1 MTTGPPENSAL
12 GDRSVTH
19 PLVTYR
25 VVCAQNQR
33 DLYHRVGNVAREDSV
48 LSTMQ
53 DVPLLISRIL
63 THGST
68 VHGSSR
74 VTTWTGESEP
84 HRRTFAEIGAR
95 AARLAH
101 ALRDEL
107 GVTGDDRVGTLM
119 WNNSEHVEAYFAV
132 PSMGAVLHTLNL
144 RLPAEQLVWIV
155 NHAADKVVIV
165 NGSLVPLLAPLL
177 PQLPTVEHIVVS
189 GPGDRAPLAGAAA
202 RVHEYEELIAGR
214 PDHYDWPELD
224 ERQAAAM
231 CYTSGTTGEPKGVVY
246 SHRSVYLHSMQV
258 NMAQSMGLTDQDTSL
273 VVVPQFHVNAWG
285 LPHATFMTGVNL
297 LMPDRFLQP
306 APLAEMIESERPTHA
321 AAVPTIWQGLL
332 GELTARPRD
341 VSSLAQVTIG
351 GAACPPSLMTAF
363 DKLGMRVCHAWGM
376 TETSPLGTVARPP
389 AHAAG
394 TDEEFRYRVTQ
405 GRFPAG
411 VEARLTGPDGA
422 RLPWDGE
429 SAGELEVRGPWIAGA
444 YYNGPDAEPLRP
456 GDKFSADG
464 WLKTGDVGTISPD
477 GYLTLTDRAKDV
489 IKSGGEWI
497 SSVEL
502 ENALM
507 SHPDVAE
514 AAVVAVP
521 DDKWG
526 ERPLATVVLRPGA
539 SADFLALRTFLA
551 EEVRIARWQ
560 LPERWTTV
568 ESVPKTSV
576 GKFDKKVLRRRYAE
590 GELEVTRL

>member
-1 MTTGPPENSAL
+1 MSP
-12 GDRSVTH
+12 
-19 PLVTYR
+19 
-25 VVCAQNQR
+25 
-33 DLYHRVGNVAREDSV
+33 REDAV

-63 THGST
+63 THGSAI
-68 VHGSSR
+68 HGTSQ
-74 VTTWTGESEP
+74 VITWTGEGEP
-84 HRRTFAEIGAR
+84 QRRSYAEIGDR
-95 AARLAH
+95 AAQLAH
-101 ALRDEL
+101 ALREDL
-107 GVTGDDRVGTLM
+107 GVEDDDRVATLM
-119 WNNSEHVEAYFAV
+119 WNNAEHVEAYFAI

-144 RLPAEQLVWIV
+144 RLPAEQLVFIV
-155 NHAADKVVIV
+155 NHAADRVIIA
-165 NGSLVPLLAPLL
+165 NGSLLPLLAPLL
-177 PQLPTVEHIVVS
+177 PHLPTVEHVVVS
-189 GPGDRAPLAGAAA
+189 GPGDRSLIEGASVQ
-202 RVHEYEELIAGR
+202 VHEYDELIAGK
-214 PDHYDWPELD
+214 PTTYDWPELD
-224 ERQAAAM
+224 ERAAAAM
-231 CYTSGTTGEPKGVVY
+231 CYTSGTTGDPKGVIY
-246 SHRSVYLHSMQV
+246 SHRSIYLHSMQV

-332 GELTARPRD
+332 GELHAKPRD
-341 VSSLAQVTIG
+341 VSSLTQVTIG
-351 GAACPPSLMTAF
+351 GSACPPSLMEAF

-376 TETSPLGTVARPP
+376 TETSPLGTIARPP
-389 AHAAG
+389 ASAMG
-394 TDEEFRYRVTQ
+394 TDEEFAYRLTQ

-411 VEARLTGPDGA
+411 VEARLTGPGGE

-444 YYNGPDAEPLRP
+444 YYGGQGAEPVRP
-456 GDKFSADG
+456 ADKFSEDG
-464 WLKTGDVGTISPD
+464 WLKTGDVGTISHD
-477 GYLTLTDRAKDV
+477 GFLTLTDRAKDV

-497 SSVEL
+497 SSVDL

-507 SHPDVAE
+507 SHPAVAE

-526 ERPLATVVLRPGA
+526 ERPLATVVLREGA
-539 SADFLALRTFLA
+539 TADFVSLRTFLA
-551 EEVRIARWQ
+551 EEGRIAKWQ
-560 LPERWTTV
+560 LPERWTII

-576 GKFDKKVLRRRYAE
+576 GKFDKKVLRRQYAE
-590 GELEVTRL
+590 GTLDVTQL

>member
-1 MTTGPPENSAL
+1 MSP
-12 GDRSVTH
+12 
-19 PLVTYR
+19 
-25 VVCAQNQR
+25 
-33 DLYHRVGNVAREDSV
+33 REDAV

-63 THGST
+63 AHGST
-68 VHGSSR
+68 IHGSSQ
-74 VTTWTGESEP
+74 VITWTGEDDP
-84 HRRTFAEIGAR
+84 HRRSYAEIGTR
-95 AARLAH
+95 AAQLAH
-101 ALRDEL
+101 ALRDDL
-107 GVTGDDRVGTLM
+107 GVQADDRVGTLM
-119 WNNSEHVEAYFAV
+119 WNNAEHVEAYFAI

-144 RLPAEQLVWIV
+144 RLPPEQLAWIV
-155 NHAADKVVIV
+155 NHAADRVVIA
-165 NGSLVPLLAPLL
+165 NGSLLPLLAPLL
-177 PQLPTVEHIVVS
+177 PHLKTVEHVVVS
-189 GPGDRAPLAGAAA
+189 GPGDRSLLADATAQ
-202 RVHEYEELIAGR
+202 VHEYEDLIAGK
-214 PDHYDWPELD
+214 PTTYDWPELD

-231 CYTSGTTGEPKGVVY
+231 CYTSGTTGDPKGVVY

-258 NMAQSMGLTDQDTSL
+258 NMAQSMGLTDQDMSL

-285 LPHATFMTGVNL
+285 LPHATFMTGVNM

-306 APLAEMIESERPTHA
+306 APLAEMIEREKPTHA

-332 GELTARPRD
+332 AELAARPRD
-341 VSSLAQVTIG
+341 VSSLTQVTIG
-351 GAACPPSLMTAF
+351 GSACPPSLMEAF
-363 DKLGMRVCHAWGM
+363 DELGMRVCHAWGM

-389 AHAAG
+389 AHAVG
-394 TDEEFRYRVTQ
+394 TEEELAYRLTQ
-405 GRFPAG
+405 GRFPAS
-411 VEARLTGPDGA
+411 VEARLTGPGGE

-444 YYNGPDAEPLRP
+444 YYNGTDAEPLRP
-456 GDKFSADG
+456 ADKFSEDG

-521 DDKWG
+521 DEKWG
-526 ERPLATVVLRPGA
+526 ERPLATVVLKDGA
-539 SADFLALRTFLA
+539 SADFETLRAFLA
-551 EEVRIARWQ
+551 DDGGIAKWQ
-560 LPERWTTV
+560 LPERWTV
-568 ESVPKTSV
+568 IESVPKTSV
-576 GKFDKKVLRRRYAE
+576 GKFDKKVLRRQYAQ
-590 GELEVTRL
+590 GELDVTQL

>member
-1 MTTGPPENSAL
+1 M
-12 GDRSVTH
+12 
-19 PLVTYR
+19 
-25 VVCAQNQR
+25 
-33 DLYHRVGNVAREDSV
+33 

-63 THGST
+63 THGSR
-68 VHGSSR
+68 VHGASQ
-74 VTTWTGESEP
+74 VITWTGEGEA
-84 HRRTFAEIGAR
+84 HRRSFAEIGDR
-95 AARLAH
+95 AAQLAH
-101 ALRDEL
+101 ALRDDL
-107 GVTGDDRVGTLM
+107 GVRGDDRVATLM
-119 WNNSEHVEAYFAV
+119 WNNAEHTEAYFAI

-155 NHAADKVVIV
+155 NHAADKVVLV
-165 NGSLVPLLAPLL
+165 NGSLIPMIAPLLAK
-177 PQLPTVEHIVVS
+177 LPTVEHIVVS
-189 GPGDRAPLAGAAA
+189 GPGDRSLLAGATAA
-202 RVHEYEELIAGR
+202 VHEYEELIAGK
-214 PDHYDWPELD
+214 PTTYDWPELD
-224 ERQAAAM
+224 ERRAAAM
-231 CYTSGTTGEPKGVVY
+231 CYTSGTTGDPKGVVY
-246 SHRSVYLHSMQV
+246 SHRSIYLHSMQV
-258 NMAQSMGLTDQDTSL
+258 NMAQSMGLTDQDISL

-306 APLAEMIESERPTHA
+306 GPLAEMIERERPTHA

-341 VSSLAQVTIG
+341 VSSLGQVTIG

-363 DKLGMRVCHAWGM
+363 DRLGMRVCHAWGM
-376 TETSPLGTVARPP
+376 TETSPLGTIARPP
-389 AHAAG
+389 AHAVG
-394 TDEEFRYRVTQ
+394 TAEEFAYRLTQ

-411 VEARLTGPDGA
+411 VEARLSGPGGE

-456 GDKFSADG
+456 EDKFSEDG
-464 WLKTGDVGTISPD
+464 WLKTGDVGTISAD
-477 GYLTLTDRAKDV
+477 GFLTLTDRAKDV

-526 ERPLATVVLRPGA
+526 ERPLATVVLREGSTA
-539 SADFLALRTFLA
+539 TFETLRVFLA
-551 EEVRIARWQ
+551 EEGKIAKWQ
-560 LPERWTTV
+560 LPERWTV
-568 ESVPKTSV
+568 IEAVPKTSV

-590 GELEVTRL
+590 GDLDVTSL

>member
-1 MTTGPPENSAL
+1 
-12 GDRSVTH
+12 
-19 PLVTYR
+19 
-25 VVCAQNQR
+25 
-33 DLYHRVGNVAREDSV
+33 
-48 LSTMQ
+48 MQ

-63 THGST
+63 AHGST
-68 VHGSSR
+68 IHGASQVIS
-74 VTTWTGESEP
+74 WTGDSEP
-84 HRRTFAEIGAR
+84 HRRSFAGIGER
-95 AARLAH
+95 AAQLAH
-101 ALRDEL
+101 ALRDDL
-107 GVTGDDRVGTLM
+107 GVAADDRVATLM
-119 WNNSEHVEAYFAV
+119 WNNAEHVEAYFAI

-144 RLPAEQLVWIV
+144 RLPAEQLAWIV
-155 NHAADKVVIV
+155 NHAADRVIIV
-165 NGSLVPLLAPLL
+165 NGSLIPLLGPLL
-177 PQLPTVEHIVVS
+177 PHLKTVEHVVVS
-189 GPGDRAPLAGAAA
+189 GPGDRTPLDGSHA
-202 RVHEYEELIAGR
+202 RVHEYEDLIAAK
-214 PDHYDWPELD
+214 PVTYDWPELD

-231 CYTSGTTGEPKGVVY
+231 CYTSGTTGDPKGVVY

-258 NMAQSMGLTDQDTSL
+258 NMSESMGLTDQDTTL

-285 LPHATFMTGVNL
+285 LPHATFLSGVNL

-306 APLAEMIESERPTHA
+306 APLAEMIEREKPTHA

-332 GELTARPRD
+332 AELTARSRD
-341 VSSLAQVTIG
+341 VSALTQVTIG
-351 GAACPPSLMTAF
+351 GSACPPSLMEAF
-363 DKLGMRVCHAWGM
+363 DRLGMRVCHAWGM

-389 AHAAG
+389 AHAVG
-394 TDEEFRYRVTQ
+394 TDEEFGYRLTQ

-411 VEARLTGPDGA
+411 VEARLTGPGGE

-444 YYNGPDAEPLRP
+444 YYNGPGAEPLRP
-456 GDKFSADG
+456 ADKFSEDG

-477 GYLTLTDRAKDV
+477 GFLTLTDRAKDV

-526 ERPLATVVLRPGA
+526 ERPLATVVLNAGA
-539 SADFLALRTFLA
+539 EADFETLRAFLA
-551 EEVRIARWQ
+551 EEGKIAKWQ
-560 LPERWTTV
+560 LPERWTIIET
-568 ESVPKTSV
+568 VPKTSV
-576 GKFDKKVLRRRYAE
+576 GKFDKKKIRESLRL
-590 GELEVTRL
+590 GELDVTKLD

>member
-1 MTTGPPENSAL
+1 MSP
-12 GDRSVTH
+12 
-19 PLVTYR
+19 
-25 VVCAQNQR
+25 
-33 DLYHRVGNVAREDSV
+33 REDAV

-63 THGST
+63 THGSAI
-68 VHGSSR
+68 HGTSQ
-74 VTTWTGESEP
+74 VITWTGEGEP
-84 HRRTFAEIGAR
+84 QRRSYAEIGDR
-95 AARLAH
+95 AAQLAH
-101 ALRDEL
+101 ALREDL
-107 GVTGDDRVGTLM
+107 GVEDDDRVATLM
-119 WNNSEHVEAYFAV
+119 WNNAEHVEAYFGI

-144 RLPAEQLVWIV
+144 RLPAEQLVFIV
-155 NHAADKVVIV
+155 NHAADRVIIA
-165 NGSLVPLLAPLL
+165 NGSLLPLLAPLL
-177 PQLPTVEHIVVS
+177 PQLPTVEHVVVS
-189 GPGDRAPLAGAAA
+189 GPGDRSLLEGASVQ
-202 RVHEYEELIAGR
+202 VHEYDELIAGK
-214 PDHYDWPELD
+214 PTTYDWPELD
-224 ERQAAAM
+224 ERAAAAM
-231 CYTSGTTGEPKGVVY
+231 CYTSGTTGDPKGVIY
-246 SHRSVYLHSMQV
+246 SHRSIYLHSMQV

-332 GELTARPRD
+332 GELHAKPRD
-341 VSSLAQVTIG
+341 VSSLTQVTIG
-351 GAACPPSLMTAF
+351 GSACPPSLMEAF

-376 TETSPLGTVARPP
+376 TETSPLGTIARPP
-389 AHAAG
+389 AAVVG
-394 TDEEFRYRVTQ
+394 TDEEFAYRLTQ

-411 VEARLTGPDGA
+411 VEARLTGPGGE

-444 YYNGPDAEPLRP
+444 YYGGQGTEPLRP
-456 GDKFSADG
+456 ADKFSEDG
-464 WLKTGDVGTISPD
+464 WLKTGDVGTISHD
-477 GYLTLTDRAKDV
+477 GFLTLTDRAKDV

-497 SSVEL
+497 SSVDL

-507 SHPDVAE
+507 SHPAVAE

-526 ERPLATVVLRPGA
+526 ERPLATVVLREGVT
-539 SADFLALRTFLA
+539 ADFASLRTFLA
-551 EEVRIARWQ
+551 EEGKIAKWQ
-560 LPERWTTV
+560 LPERWTII

-576 GKFDKKVLRRRYAE
+576 GKFDKKVLRRQYAE
-590 GELEVTRL
+590 GALDVTQL

>member
-1 MTTGPPENSAL
+1 M
-12 GDRSVTH
+12 
-19 PLVTYR
+19 
-25 VVCAQNQR
+25 
-33 DLYHRVGNVAREDSV
+33 

-53 DVPLLISRIL
+53 DVPLTVTRIL
-63 THGST
+63 
-68 VHGSSR
+68 VHGALVHGRSQII
-74 VTTWTGESEP
+74 TWTGEGEP
-84 HRRTFAEIGAR
+84 QRRSFAEAGRR
-95 AARLAH
+95 AVQLAN
-101 ALRDEL
+101 ALRDDL
-107 GVTGDDRVGTLM
+107 GVRGDDRVATLM
-119 WNNSEHVEAYFAV
+119 WNNAEHVEAYFAV

-144 RLPAEQLVWIV
+144 RLPAEQLAWIV
-155 NHAADKVVIV
+155 NHAADRVIIV
-165 NGSLVPLLAPLL
+165 NGSLIPLLAPLL
-177 PQLPTVEHIVVS
+177 PQLKTVEHVVVS
-189 GPGDRAPLAGAAA
+189 GPGDRSPLDGASAQ
-202 RVHEYEELIAGR
+202 VHEYEDLIAGK
-214 PDHYDWPELD
+214 PTTYDWPELD

-231 CYTSGTTGEPKGVVY
+231 CYTSGTTGDPKGVVY
-246 SHRSVYLHSMQV
+246 SHRSIYLHSMQV

-285 LPHATFMTGVNL
+285 LPHATFMTGVNM

-306 APLAEMIESERPTHA
+306 APLAEMIEREKPTHA

-332 GELTARPRD
+332 AELTARPRD
-341 VSSLAQVTIG
+341 VSSLTQVTIG
-351 GAACPPSLMTAF
+351 GSACPPSLMEAF

-389 AHAAG
+389 AYAVG
-394 TDEEFRYRVTQ
+394 TDEELGYRLTQ

-411 VEARLTGPDGA
+411 VEARLTGPGGE

-429 SAGELEVRGPWIAGA
+429 SAGELEVRGAWIAGA

-456 GDKFSADG
+456 ADKFSEDG

-497 SSVEL
+497 SSVDL

-526 ERPLATVVLRPGA
+526 ERPLATVVLKPGA
-539 SADFLALRTFLA
+539 AADFESLRVFLA
-551 EEVRIARWQ
+551 EEGKIAKWQ
-560 LPERWTTV
+560 LPERWTIV
-568 ESVPKTSV
+568 EAVPKTSV
-576 GKFDKKVLRRRYAE
+576 GKFDKKVLRRQYAD
-590 GELEVTRL
+590 GELDVTQL